1 MIGEGVALE
10 ISTCTNINIKAIFF
24 RTVEIEYY
32 SKKLS
37 RTFDCFIK
45 KQSWGID
52 YIND

>member
-32 SKKLS
+32 SKKSS

-45 KQSWGID
+45 KTVLG
-52 YIND
+52 N